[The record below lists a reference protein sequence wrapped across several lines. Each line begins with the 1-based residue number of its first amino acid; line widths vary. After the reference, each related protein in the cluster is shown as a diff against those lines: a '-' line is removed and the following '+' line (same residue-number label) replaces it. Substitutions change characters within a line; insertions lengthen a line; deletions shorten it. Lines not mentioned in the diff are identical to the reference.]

1 MSEIQFLLD
10 ENADPDFL
18 TALWQAWPQI
28 TVRRIGFRDAPPYG
42 TPDPDILIWC
52 ETYQFSLIT
61 NNRHT
66 MPPHLHDHLAA
77 GRHVPGIFILN
88 DRMAIGQTV
97 AVLSEIWL
105 SRQPE
110 KYIDQIIFLKPFD
123 R

>member
-10 ENADPDFL
+10 ENVDPDFL
-18 TALWQAWPQI
+18 TGLWQAWPPI
-28 TVRRIGFRDAPPYG
+28 NVRRIGFRDAPPFG

-66 MPPHLHDHLAA
+66 MPTHLQDHLAA
-77 GRHVPGIFILN
+77 GRHVPGIVILN
-88 DRMAIGQTV
+88 DRMSIGQTV
-97 AVLSEIWL
+97 AALAEIWS

-110 KYIDQIIFLKPFD
+110 KYVDQIIFLKP
-123 R
+123 RTQ

>member
-10 ENADPDFL
+10 ENVDPDIL
-18 TALWQAWPQI
+18 AALWQAWPAI
-28 TVRRIGFRDAPPYG
+28 NVRRIGFRDAPPYG
-42 TPDPDILIWC
+42 TPDPDILNWC
-52 ETYQFSLIT
+52 EANQFSLIT
-61 NNRHT
+61 HNRHT
-66 MPPHLHDHLAA
+66 MPSHLQDHLTN
-77 GRHVPGIFILN
+77 GHHVPGIFILN

>member
-18 TALWQAWPQI
+18 TALWQTLPQI
-28 TVRRIGFRDAPPYG
+28 TIRRIGFRDAPPYG
-42 TPDPDILIWC
+42 TPDPGILIWC

-66 MPPHLHDHLAA
+66 MPPHLQDHLAA
-77 GRHVPGIFILN
+77 GHHVPGIFILN
-88 DRMAIGQTV
+88 DRMSIGQTV
-97 AVLSEIWL
+97 AALSEIWL

-110 KYIDQIIFLKPFD
+110 KYMIRLSS
-123 R
+123 